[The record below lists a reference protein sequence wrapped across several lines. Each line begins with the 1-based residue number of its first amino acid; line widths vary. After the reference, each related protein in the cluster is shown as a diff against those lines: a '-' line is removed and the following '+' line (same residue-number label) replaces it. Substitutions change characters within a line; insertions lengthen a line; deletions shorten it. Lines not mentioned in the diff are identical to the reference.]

1 MKDFL
6 PILKQSKLFFNIKE
20 DEILSLLQCLNSYKK
35 NYSKGEFVFRQGDV
49 IDKTPLLLEG
59 KLLIQHDDFW
69 GNRNIHNIILPS
81 QIFGESYF
89 SSNTKTIFNDVIASE
104 NSTVIFFDIKKLLT
118 VCSSVCKF
126 HTMIIQNLFFLISEK
141 NINLVQKLGYISKR
155 NTRDKILSYLSDQAK
170 IQGNNKIVISF
181 NRQELADFLC
191 INRSAMI
198 KELSKMQKEHL
209 IRFEKK
215 YIELL

>member
-1 MKDFL
+1 
-6 PILKQSKLFFNIKE
+6 
-20 DEILSLLQCLNSYKK
+20 
-35 NYSKGEFVFRQGDV
+35 
-49 IDKTPLLLEG
+49 
-59 KLLIQHDDFW
+59 
-69 GNRNIHNIILPS
+69 
-81 QIFGESYF
+81 
-89 SSNTKTIFNDVIASE
+89 
-104 NSTVIFFDIKKLLT
+104 
-118 VCSSVCKF
+118 
-126 HTMIIQNLFFLISEK
+126 MIIQNLFFLISEK

-181 NRQELADFLC
+181 NRQELADYLC